1 MEMPIDWKARVK
13 NKVFWLTFIPA
24 ILLVVQVVA
33 APFGYHFDF
42 VVLNQQLAAIV
53 NAVFAVLV
61 ILGIPVD
68 MSTAG
73 FGDAKQTLSYTEP
86 RKE

>member
-1 MEMPIDWKARVK
+1 MELTIDWKARVK

-33 APFGYHFDF
+33 APFGYQFDF

-68 MSTAG
+68 TSTAG
-73 FGDAKQTLSYTEP
+73 FGDPEP